1 MYKINKKQVTT
12 LILAGGKSTRMDGQD
27 KGLLNV
33 EGKYIINYII
43 NIAEKYSKKIIVN
56 VNRNFEKYEA
66 MGLVICKDVLDD
78 FQGPLAGI
86 YSGLMMIDTE
96 YMITLP
102 CDGPFIRDIFFKKM
116 ISSDN
121 NADINVAHDGKRI
134 QPVYCMIKKSVTN
147 NLESFLKT
155 DQRKI
160 DKWFENNITNLIDF
174 SQYNEMFVNINDK
187 NELEKYKK
195 QILNNIKNE

>member
-12 LILAGGKSTRMDGQD
+12 LILAGGKSTRMDGQG
-27 KGLLNV
+27 KGILNV

-147 NLESFLKT
+147 NLEGFLKT